1 MSDFISDR
9 DELTCKLADY
19 TVETMDRED
28 LERYVYDALTDYYDG
43 LTPEELNQYI
53 DNLYGSQWFDKN
65 KVKRLVV
72 ESITQGETPWDVPL
86 VTLAH
91 YTIR

>member
-72 ESITQGETPWDVPL
+72 ESITQGETP
-86 VTLAH
+86 
-91 YTIR
+91 